1 MKKLVDVINES
12 GNISNIERQ
21 YRNFINMI
29 KSYNPNVDTTKI
41 GVFRT
46 NKGNWKV
53 YDENQNKICLISK
66 YLLNNDIIDKYN
78 LRILNDTDVAYLGF
92 VDIVKS
98 YNPKVDMKKV
108 SVKKIN
114 DSDWEVYAGKQ
125 PQKICVVS
133 KNILDKKII
142 KDYEIKVIE

>member
-1 MKKLVDVINES
+1 MKRLVDVINES

-21 YRNFINMI
+21 YRNFINMV
-29 KSYNPNVDTTKI
+29 KSYNPNIDATKI

-78 LRILNDTDVAYLGF
+78 LRILNDTDIAYLGF

-108 SVKKIN
+108 SVKKLN
-114 DSDWEVYAGKQ
+114 DSDWEVCAGKQ
-125 PQKICVVS
+125 QQRICVVS
-133 KNILDKKII
+133 KNILTKKII